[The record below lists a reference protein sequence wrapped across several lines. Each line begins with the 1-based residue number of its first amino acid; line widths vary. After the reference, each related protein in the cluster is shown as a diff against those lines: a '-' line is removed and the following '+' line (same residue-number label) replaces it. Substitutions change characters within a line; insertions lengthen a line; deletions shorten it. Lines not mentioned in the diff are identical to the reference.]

1 MPAATVRVSRLVIEA
16 VLYSAPLSAA
26 SSSSS
31 DSEDGGMR
39 SLGWSPS
46 GLVSLVLVENVSMN
60 GDKCPAL
67 IAP

>member
-39 SLGWSPS
+39 SLG
-46 GLVSLVLVENVSMN
+46 GRHL
-60 GDKCPAL
+60 AL
-67 IAP
+67 SHSYS